1 MNMNFMI
8 DALNPGRVGVPDS
21 CSDVDFETPPQ
32 TTEFFETKTQ
42 SLLRFIRVAECLL
55 HDWSVLCLA
64 EMGLLWYPAQFP
76 WVHSSPA
83 RWPFKCKVG
92 FFCGET

>member
-1 MNMNFMI
+1 MNFMI

-32 TTEFFETKTQ
+32 TTEFFESKTQ
-42 SLLRFIRVAECLL
+42 SLLRFIRVAEYLL

-64 EMGLLWYPAQFP
+64 QGWGCSAALEL
-76 WVHSSPA
+76 SSPGSTPA
-83 RWPFKCKVG
+83 LPGGPSSAKWV
-92 FFCGET
+92 FCGET